1 MTSDSSK
8 EAKRTPDK
16 STVWNKKRVEAKVR
30 TALRMA
36 RRSLAVQKP
45 KIPLRTLRQEA
56 SKSFST
62 TKLQ

>member
-16 STVWNKKRVEAKVR
+16 STVWNKKRVEANVR
-30 TALRMA
+30 AALPCRVEA
-36 RRSLAVQKP
+36 SVQKP
-45 KIPLRTLRQEA
+45 KIPLRIPHQEA